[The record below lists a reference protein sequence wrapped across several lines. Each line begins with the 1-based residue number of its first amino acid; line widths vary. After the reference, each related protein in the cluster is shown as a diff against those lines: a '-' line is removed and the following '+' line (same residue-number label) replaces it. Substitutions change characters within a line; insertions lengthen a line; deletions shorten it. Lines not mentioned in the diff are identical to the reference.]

1 TSEWTQVSF
10 PVSAGTRTFTWRYTK
25 DGSVSSGSDC
35 AWIDHI
41 ILPPVSVY
49 YAPATGLSGTPA
61 DGSITLNWTS
71 PGGSVQSFDIYRN
84 DSYLANTANT
94 TYQDNTVT
102 NGVSYSYYVVAVYA
116 GGDSEPTET
125 IEVTAGQVLEVIL
138 GTGTGVTGTQADA
151 PINVY
156 YKSRHGQAV
165 YTKAELNAAGIFG
178 PINLTSLGFD
188 VVGVPNQ
195 FLPNFIIRLK
205 HTTATNV
212 SSTQSA
218 DGMVTVYG
226 PVNYSPTTGWDMLTL
241 STPFL
246 WNGIDNLLVDTAFS
260 LIGNYNASGTQ
271 RFTTVSSGYRYWRS
285 DTTNQT
291 NVFSGGTTS
300 TNRPN
305 MKMVFAPLADDPEI
319 SVSTTSLDFGS
330 VRIYETAT
338 QNFSISNTGS
348 GTLEGSISTGG
359 AFSVAEVGT
368 KASSRSLKQNAAKST
383 INYSL
388 DGGTSQYYTVTYDPT
403 NTGPS
408 SGSITITHNAEGESK
423 SITLSGTAYNPV
435 PGTPTPADAA
445 TNVAISQVLSWVN
458 DGTVSAVDVYVGDSE
473 LNLVKVA
480 DNQSAPLNSYTPATP
495 WAYSSTYYWKVV
507 AHNGSIYSGESV
519 VFSFSTVDDPTVTVF
534 PWMESFENASFPP
547 NGWTTADLDGGGSF
561 WESSTA
567 YNHTSPGTKS
577 AKHGYSTAVPEGQD
591 GWLITPPIVLPAN
604 AKMELSFW
612 NYNQFAGDMVYNG
625 VMINSSPDPEDANW
639 EEIWSPATVTT
650 AWSQESLT
658 LNAYAGQTV
667 YLAFVYRGYNADAW
681 YLDDVEI
688 YQVFDYP
695 DGDPITIGEGEEA
708 VTITID
714 GGNANNVPDGTIPE
728 IPNASFEAL
737 GSFVLQLLGEG
748 PWNVTILTSAP
759 WGAYY
764 QGGSWTAVEA
774 EEGRVRFDVEPSKNL
789 NLPILLGD
797 QDVTLPVTLSSFTAV
812 LTAKFDVKIAWV
824 AESETNHAGYNILRS
839 ETDELD
845 SAIRINREILQ
856 EGIVNGSQIKYE
868 YLDGEVYWNSS
879 YHYWL
884 ESVSLDGDLE
894 YFGPVMVTINAEGD
908 NEGIPEI
915 PLQTALFSAF
925 PNPFNPST
933 NLRYAMSEP
942 GDVRIDVFNARGQL
956 LKSFRNT
963 HNVPGYYQVN
973 WDGRDANGRAVST
986 GVYFYRM
993 QSGKYVSTKKM
1004 VLSK

>member
-1 TSEWTQVSF
+1 V
-10 PVSAGTRTFTWRYTK
+10 
-25 DGSVSSGSDC
+25 
-35 AWIDHI
+35 
-41 ILPPVSVY
+41 
-49 YAPATGLSGTPA
+49 
-61 DGSITLNWTS
+61 
-71 PGGSVQSFDIYRN
+71 IY
-84 DSYLANTANT
+84 
-94 TYQDNTVT
+94 
-102 NGVSYSYYVVAVYA
+102 
-116 GGDSEPTET
+116 
-125 IEVTAGQVLEVIL
+125 
-138 GTGTGVTGTQADA
+138 
-151 PINVY
+151 
-156 YKSRHGQAV
+156 
-165 YTKAELNAAGIFG
+165 
-178 PINLTSLGFD
+178 
-188 VVGVPNQ
+188 
-195 FLPNFIIRLK
+195 
-205 HTTATNV
+205 
-212 SSTQSA
+212 
-218 DGMVTVYG
+218 
-226 PVNYSPTTGWDMLTL
+226 
-241 STPFL
+241 
-246 WNGIDNLLVDTAFS
+246 
-260 LIGNYNASGTQ
+260 
-271 RFTTVSSGYRYWRS
+271 
-285 DTTNQT
+285 
-291 NVFSGGTTS
+291 
-300 TNRPN
+300 
-305 MKMVFAPLADDPEI
+305 
-319 SVSTTSLDFGS
+319 
-330 VRIYETAT
+330 
-338 QNFSISNTGS
+338 
-348 GTLEGSISTGG
+348 
-359 AFSVAEVGT
+359 
-368 KASSRSLKQNAAKST
+368 
-383 INYSL
+383 
-388 DGGTSQYYTVTYDPT
+388 
-403 NTGPS
+403 
-408 SGSITITHNAEGESK
+408 
-423 SITLSGTAYNPV
+423 
-435 PGTPTPADAA
+435 
-445 TNVAISQVLSWVN
+445 
-458 DGTVSAVDVYVGDSE
+458 
-473 LNLVKVA
+473 
-480 DNQSAPLNSYTPATP
+480 
-495 WAYSSTYYWKVV
+495 
-507 AHNGSIYSGESV
+507 NGSIYSAESD
-519 VFSFSTVDDPTVTVF
+519 VFSFSTIDDPTITHYPYLMDFETVT
-534 PWMESFENASFPP
+534 FPP
-547 NGWTTADLDGGGSF
+547 EGWTAVDKDGAGTN
-561 WESSTA
+561 WLSTMA
-567 YNHTSPGTKS
+567 YNHTPSGSSSALHNYSSVVPSPG
-577 AKHGYSTAVPEGQD
+577 QN
-591 GWLITPPIVLPAN
+591 GWLITPPVVLPEN

-612 NYNQFAGDMVYNG
+612 NYNRFPTYYEYNG
-625 VMINSSPDPEDANW
+625 VMINTSPNPDAEGW
-639 EEIWSPATVTT
+639 VELWSPETVT
-650 AWSQESLT
+650 ASWSQEVLSL
-658 LNAYAGQTV
+658 NDYAGQTV
-667 YLAFVYRGYNADAW
+667 YLAFVYQGYDADSW

-748 PWNVTILTSAP
+748 PWTVTILTSAP

-764 QGGSWTAVEA
+764 QGGTWTAVEA

-993 QSGKYVSTKKM
+993 QSGKYVST
-1004 VLSK
+1004 